1 MRGKK
6 KLKLLKFEAIRIN
19 NPIFINDSLCAYY
32 KKIMCQISKDVDE
45 QIHSRFLDITWINK
59 N

>member
-6 KLKLLKFEAIRIN
+6 KLKLLKFEAMRIN

-32 KKIMCQISKDVDE
+32 KKIMRQISKDVDE
-45 QIHSRFLDITWINK
+45 QIHSRCLDITWINK

>member
-6 KLKLLKFEAIRIN
+6 KLKLLKFEGMRIN

-32 KKIMCQISKDVDE
+32 KKIMRQISKDVDE